1 MFTTLQ
7 WDLNDSFRRAPFEET
22 RPETF
27 DLINS
32 RFLVDGI
39 DEQRWT
45 PLIKEYKALLREKG
59 WLQMVELE
67 WTFHSDSNQDLPHL
81 TRWSNAYSLALRRT
95 QKDPGIAGR
104 LERIMRLEAAFEQV
118 EVEVRNIRLGGWPSG
133 MRPCV
138 HISLRLMSSMR

>member
-7 WDLNDSFRRAPFEET
+7 WDLNDSFRRAPFE
-22 RPETF
+22 
-27 DLINS
+27 
-32 RFLVDGI
+32 
-39 DEQRWT
+39 EQRWT

-81 TRWSNAYSLALRRT
+81 TRWSNAYSLAMRRT